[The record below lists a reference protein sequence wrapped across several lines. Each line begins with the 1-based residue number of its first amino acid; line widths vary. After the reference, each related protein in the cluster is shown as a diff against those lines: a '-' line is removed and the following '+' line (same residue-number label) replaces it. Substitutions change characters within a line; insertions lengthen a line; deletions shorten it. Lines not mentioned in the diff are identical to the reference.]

1 MGGLDNKEASKE
13 RRGGQVAIPDDI
25 KSRLNEFQHQTL
37 ARLEGFGWSVA
48 FVRRPLFQDQV
59 IVLFDPAGRQH
70 AILNEDG
77 TIDKTTVTQ
86 IR

>member
-1 MGGLDNKEASKE
+1 MEENKVPRE
-13 RRGGQVAIPDDI
+13 RRVGQVAIPDDI
-25 KSRLNEFQHQTL
+25 KSRLNELQHQSL

-59 IVLFDPAGRQH
+59 VVLFDPNGHQH

-77 TIDKTTVTQ
+77 SLDKTDDLE

>member
-1 MGGLDNKEASKE
+1 MNEKQTPRE
-13 RRGGQVAIPDDI
+13 RRIGEVAVPDDI
-25 KSRLNEFQHQTL
+25 RSRLNELQNQTL
-37 ARLEGFGWSVA
+37 ARIEGFGWSVG

-59 IVLFDPAGRQH
+59 VVLFDSSGKQY

-77 TIDKTTVTQ
+77 TLDQASEID

>member
-1 MGGLDNKEASKE
+1 VGELDNSEASNE

-70 AILNEDG
+70 AILNDDG
-77 TIDKTTVTQ
+77 TIDKTTDVQ

>member
-1 MGGLDNKEASKE
+1 MNEKQTPRE
-13 RRGGQVAIPDDI
+13 RRIGEVAVPDDI
-25 KSRLNEFQHQTL
+25 RSRLNELQNQTL
-37 ARLEGFGWSVA
+37 ARIEGFGWSVG

-59 IVLFDPAGRQH
+59 VVLFDPSGKQY

-77 TIDKTTVTQ
+77 TLDQVSEID

>member
-1 MGGLDNKEASKE
+1 MNEKQPSRE
-13 RRGGQVAIPDDI
+13 RRVGEVAIPDDI
-25 KSRLNEFQHQTL
+25 RARLNELQHQTL
-37 ARLEGFGWSVA
+37 SRVEGFGWSVG

-59 IVLFDPAGRQH
+59 VVLFDSSGKQY

-77 TIDKTTVTQ
+77 TIDRTSEID